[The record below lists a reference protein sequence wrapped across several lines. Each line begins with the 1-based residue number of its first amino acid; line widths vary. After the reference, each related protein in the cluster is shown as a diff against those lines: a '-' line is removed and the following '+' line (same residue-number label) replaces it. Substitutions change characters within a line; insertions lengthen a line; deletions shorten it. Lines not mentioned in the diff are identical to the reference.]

1 MALQVRLADGYTE
14 DVFENYDGCPR
25 CQYPA
30 GEFNKFDLQTCA
42 KCDSG
47 YHRAD
52 MEQYM
57 PDAIE
62 NSDGSLTIRR
72 YKTVIGSYPAG
83 RWLTWR
89 RS

>member
-1 MALQVRLADGYTE
+1 MALHVRLADGYTE
-14 DVFENYDGCPR
+14 DVFENFDGCPE

-30 GEFNKFDLQTCA
+30 GKFNNM
-42 KCDSG
+42 G
-47 YHRAD
+47 YHLCARCGISYS
-52 MEQYM
+52 MRQMKQYM

-72 YKTVIGSYPAG
+72 YETVIGSYPAG